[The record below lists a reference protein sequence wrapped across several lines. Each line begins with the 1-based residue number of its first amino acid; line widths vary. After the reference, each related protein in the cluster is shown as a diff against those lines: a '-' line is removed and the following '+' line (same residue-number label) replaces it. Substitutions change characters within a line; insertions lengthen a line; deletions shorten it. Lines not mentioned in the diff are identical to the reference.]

1 MSIKKIINNKKE
13 QIKEIEKQR
22 KRLTKLLFSPC
33 ELIEGSLRDSLVRC
47 GRPGCR
53 CEKEPV
59 HPVTRLSRWE
69 NGKLKNKIVRVADRQ
84 RVRELSGNYKKHKQ
98 AMSDLVKLNKKER
111 EIIKAVVKLKTIK
124 YE

>member
-1 MSIKKIINNKKE
+1 MSIEIINNKKE
-13 QIKEIEKQR
+13 EIKEIQKQR
-22 KRLTKLLFSPC
+22 KHLIKLLFSLC

-47 GRPGCR
+47 GRPRCR
-53 CEKEPV
+53 CEKEPI

-84 RVRELSGNYKKHKQ
+84 RVRILSDNYKKHKQ
-98 AMSDLVKLNKKER
+98 AMSDLIKLNKQEK
-111 EIIKAVVKLKTIK
+111 EIIKTVVKLKTIN

>member
-1 MSIKKIINNKKE
+1 MSIEIIKDKKE
-13 QIKEIEKQR
+13 EIKEIEKQR
-22 KRLTKLLFSPC
+22 KRLIKLLFSTC
-33 ELIEGSLRDSLVRC
+33 ELIEGSLRDSLARC

-53 CEKEPV
+53 CEKQPA

-98 AMSDLVKLNKKER
+98 AMSDLVKLNKQEK
-111 EIIKAVVKLKTIK
+111 EIIKSVLKLKTVK